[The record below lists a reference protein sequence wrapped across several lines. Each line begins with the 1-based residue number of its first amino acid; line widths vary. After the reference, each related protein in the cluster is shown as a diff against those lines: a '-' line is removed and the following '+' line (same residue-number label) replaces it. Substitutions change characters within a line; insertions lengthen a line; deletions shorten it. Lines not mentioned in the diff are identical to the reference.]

1 MANYRERG
9 EKMST
14 AKKTLSVITAVAIFA
29 IAALMTMCVT
39 QVASAAGMSGKTAT
53 ELVSYIG
60 TGWHLGNTLDATA
73 GGTSLSSAT

>member
-29 IAALMTMCVT
+29 IAALIDDVCY
-39 QVASAAGMSGKTAT
+39 SGRISGRD
-53 ELVSYIG
+53 ER
-60 TGWHLGNTLDATA
+60 
-73 GGTSLSSAT
+73 